1 MAEYTGPRYL
11 LHPMTALICGPT
23 SCGKTWLVKN
33 LIMEKVINQPPEK
46 TYWFYGEAQP
56 KLFAQMKDVEFV
68 QGFSPEIYDSIDGNQ
83 RTLIIIDDLM
93 DEVSNDKTLASIY
106 TRGSHHKN
114 ISVVT
119 IVQNLFPRGRQFRN
133 ISLNCH
139 YIIVFKS
146 ARDRNQIKTLAQQAG
161 IKLEVDY
168 AFKDATK
175 EAYGYLLLDFK
186 PQTDDRWRLRTR
198 ILPSDKYHIVYRPT
212 H

>member
-1 MAEYTGPRYL
+1 MP
-11 LHPMTALICGPT
+11 
-23 SCGKTWLVKN
+23 
-33 LIMEKVINQPPEK
+33 
-46 TYWFYGEAQP
+46 
-56 KLFAQMKDVEFV
+56 DVEFV
-68 QGFSPEIYDSIDGNQ
+68 QGFSPEIYESIDGSQ

-93 DEVSNDKTLASIY
+93 DEIASDRTLASIY

-119 IVQNLFPRGRQFRN
+119 IVQNLFPKGRQFRN

-146 ARDRNQIKTLAQQAG
+146 ARDKNQIKILSQQAG
-161 IKLEVDY
+161 IKDEVEY

-175 EAYGYLLLDFK
+175 DAYGYLLLDFK
-186 PQTDDRWRLRTR
+186 PQTADTWRLRTR

-212 H
+212 L